1 MSYKIAVLGPIP
13 RDFITTYQK
22 ETITRYGAITHTVIA
37 LANLLQ
43 KAGEIIPVTH
53 IMKKDVAAVS
63 EIFSPYPNVNL
74 SHITSKND
82 RGDVIQLT
90 FIDQNNRLEK
100 QLGFMDPILPEDVKD
115 LLDCDMFVILAVTDF
130 EVPMA
135 TLKYIKEN
143 SKAVIVFDA
152 HGPTCGVTTKAE
164 RIFQPWVDI
173 DTWLPYI
180 DVLKMNMEEFRS
192 CWYKKEYELDEI
204 LGEHDN
210 SLPDRDTA
218 EHCLSRGVQSVYVT
232 SDDNGCYAFYLDKDG
247 VMQQELV
254 PAMPVSHVVDTTGCG
269 DSFAG
274 GLAFGYLKTG
284 DPIRA
289 CYYANICGALRTQGK
304 EFDVFEKLADV
315 ESIIKKVYVEK
326 SK

>member
-1 MSYKIAVLGPIP
+1 MTYKIAVLGPIP

-22 ETITRYGAITHTVIA
+22 ETITRYGAITHTVIV

-43 KAGEIIPVTH
+43 NKGKIIPVTH
-53 IMKKDVAAVS
+53 IMKKDVVAVE
-63 EIFSPYPNVNL
+63 EIFRPYSNVDL

-82 RGDVIQLT
+82 RGDVIQLN

-100 QLGFMDPILPEDVKD
+100 QLGFMDPILPEDIKE

-135 TLKYIKEN
+135 TLQYIKEN
-143 SKAVIVFDA
+143 SKVIIVFDA

-192 CWYKKEYELDEI
+192 CWYKNEYELEEI
-204 LGEHDN
+204 
-210 SLPDRDTA
+210 
-218 EHCLSRGVQSVYVT
+218 
-232 SDDNGCYAFYLDKDG
+232 
-247 VMQQELV
+247 
-254 PAMPVSHVVDTTGCG
+254 
-269 DSFAG
+269 
-274 GLAFGYLKTG
+274 
-284 DPIRA
+284 
-289 CYYANICGALRTQGK
+289 
-304 EFDVFEKLADV
+304 
-315 ESIIKKVYVEK
+315 
-326 SK
+326 